1 VAGIEEVARRAGV
14 SAGTVSRALSG
25 RGAVSAATR
34 ERVLEAAGEL
44 GYVVS
49 SSASA
54 LATGRMRNV
63 GVVIPFLNRW
73 FYGAVVEG
81 AESALLAQG
90 YDLTLYNLG
99 GSVDERR
106 SVFEHFLLRKRVD
119 AVIAVS
125 LELTE
130 GEVQRLH
137 DLRKPMVGVGGP
149 LPGVRTLS
157 IDDIAVSRLATEHL
171 IALGH
176 RRIAHIGG
184 DRDVDMDF
192 HLPTNRRIGY
202 QDALAAAGI
211 PSDPALF
218 HAGDFTM
225 QGGYAAAKQLLG
237 APHDR
242 PTAIFAASDEMAIGA
257 ILAARDLGLD
267 VPRDVSIVGVDDHDL
282 AAFFGLTTVAQ
293 YPMLQGRMAVDV
305 LMAELHPAHPQ
316 PDSLNTPLPFDLVV
330 RSSTARPDPGQG

>member
-1 VAGIEEVARRAGV
+1 MPGIEEVARLAGV
-14 SAGTVSRALSG
+14 SAATVSRALSG
-25 RGAVSAATR
+25 RGQVSPATR
-34 ERVLEAAGEL
+34 IRVQAAAAEL

-49 SSASA
+49 SSASG
-54 LATGRMRNV
+54 LATGRTRNV

-73 FYGAVVEG
+73 FYGGVVEG

-130 GEVQRLH
+130 RELQRLH

-157 IDDIAVSRLATEHL
+157 IDDIAVSRLVTEHL
-171 IALGH
+171 VGLGH

-184 DRDVDMDF
+184 DRALDLDF

-202 QDALAAAGI
+202 EAALQAAGLPVDDAL
-211 PSDPALF
+211 F
-218 HAGDFTM
+218 RAGDFTM
-225 QGGYAAAKQLLG
+225 QGGYTAARQLLEAAG
-237 APHDR
+237 ER

-257 ILAARDLGLD
+257 ILAARDLGLT
-267 VPRDVSIVGVDDHDL
+267 VPGDVSIAGIDDHDL

-293 YPMLQGRMAVDV
+293 YPMGQGRMAVDV
-305 LMAELHPAHPQ
+305 LMTELHPAHPE
-316 PDSLNTPLPFDLVV
+316 PVALDTPLPFDLVV
-330 RSSTARPDPGQG
+330 RSSTASPSAG